1 MSSEKIP
8 SGDDN
13 ANSMLNMTRRDAV
26 GRLLECPIS
35 RTIMGDPVSTP
46 IGQTYDLHSLVQAW
60 NGSNNLTVQDPLSR
74 TPHTRMVVANWTI
87 RGFISTMLPEHQIT
101 KRDVGNIIFVHGA
114 FEKGYV
120 ELQKKDGWW
129 TRADGKELPDW
140 MRKRMGMGGA
150 GTSGARALHSAA
162 STGSVAV
169 PAVDIQVNVSLPSL
183 DAENP
188 RARTAL
194 LDELAE
200 VAAQEACA
208 LQKEEAELN
217 ARVQVQGKSV
227 AVQDKEQGMY
237 DKQFSVSKFA

>member
-1 MSSEKIP
+1 
-8 SGDDN
+8 
-13 ANSMLNMTRRDAV
+13 
-26 GRLLECPIS
+26 
-35 RTIMGDPVSTP
+35 
-46 IGQTYDLHSLVQAW
+46 
-60 NGSNNLTVQDPLSR
+60 
-74 TPHTRMVVANWTI
+74 
-87 RGFISTMLPEHQIT
+87 
-101 KRDVGNIIFVHGA
+101 
-114 FEKGYV
+114 
-120 ELQKKDGWW
+120 
-129 TRADGKELPDW
+129 
-140 MRKRMGMGGA
+140 MGMVGV
-150 GTSGARALHSAA
+150 GTSGARALHTAA

-188 RARTAL
+188 GARTAL